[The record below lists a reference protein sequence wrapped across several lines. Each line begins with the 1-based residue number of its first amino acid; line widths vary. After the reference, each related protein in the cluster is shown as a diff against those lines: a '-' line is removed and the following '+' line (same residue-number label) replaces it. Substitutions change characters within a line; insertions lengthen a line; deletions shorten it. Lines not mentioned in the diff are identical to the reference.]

1 MAYSP
6 VSHEYSY
13 IRLIINNVGRTEATT
28 ETIKCEPENS
38 IGKTADNNEMFEND
52 NPNDREQ
59 LIEKLRAKGLPAL
72 EFDSGGGILHVIVPL
87 LQSSKRGLEIHA
99 QDSELRIELERALE
113 YNPFYPHL
121 FIATTSAS
129 TSCEIGLMGEDAY
142 GEVIS
147 AYDWELIPDVELAV
161 AIFEGFWNK
170 RDEWLQKWMA
180 GALNGPQS
188 EQQEKSYKHLIA
200 VLNKLG
206 YYPKSRED
214 AKRIAQALLDRGWE
228 E

>member
-1 MAYSP
+1 
-6 VSHEYSY
+6 
-13 IRLIINNVGRTEATT
+13 
-28 ETIKCEPENS
+28 
-38 IGKTADNNEMFEND
+38 MFEND
-52 NPNDREQ
+52 NPNDRAQ
-59 LIEKLRAKGLPAL
+59 LIEKLQAKGLPAF

-87 LQSSKRGLEIHA
+87 LRSSEQGLEIHA
-99 QDSELRIELERALE
+99 QDSELRLKLERALE
-113 YNPFYPHL
+113 YNPYHPHL
-121 FIATTSAS
+121 FIATNCSR
-129 TSCEIGLMGEDAY
+129 TSCEIGLTGEDAY

-147 AYDWELIPDVELAV
+147 TYDWELIPDVKLAA
-161 AIFEGFWNK
+161 AIFEGFWSN

-180 GALNGPQS
+180 GALNGPQA

-214 AKRIAQALLDRGWE
+214 AKRIAQALLDQGWE

>member
-1 MAYSP
+1 
-6 VSHEYSY
+6 
-13 IRLIINNVGRTEATT
+13 
-28 ETIKCEPENS
+28 
-38 IGKTADNNEMFEND
+38 MFQND
-52 NPNDREQ
+52 NPNDRKQ
-59 LIEKLRAKGLPAL
+59 LLEKLQAKGLSAL
-72 EFDSGGGILHVIVPL
+72 EFDSGGGILHVVVPL
-87 LQSSKRGLEIHA
+87 LQSSERGLEIHA

-113 YNPFYPHL
+113 YNPYQPHL
-121 FIATTSAS
+121 FIVTNNLR

-147 AYDWELIPDVELAV
+147 AYDWEMIPDVELAV

-180 GALNGPQS
+180 GALNGPQA

-214 AKRIAQALLDRGWE
+214 AKLIAQALLDRGWE
-228 E
+228 D

>member
-1 MAYSP
+1 
-6 VSHEYSY
+6 
-13 IRLIINNVGRTEATT
+13 
-28 ETIKCEPENS
+28 
-38 IGKTADNNEMFEND
+38 MFEND
-52 NPNDREQ
+52 NPRDRAQ
-59 LIEKLRAKGLPAL
+59 LIEKLQVKGLPAF
-72 EFDSGGGILHVIVPL
+72 EFDSGGGILHVIVPIL
-87 LQSSKRGLEIHA
+87 WSSEGGLEIYA

-113 YNPFYPHL
+113 YNPYHPHL
-121 FIATTSAS
+121 FIATNNLR

-147 AYDWELIPDVELAV
+147 TYDWELIPNVKLAA
-161 AIFEGFWNK
+161 AIFEAFWNK
-170 RDEWLQKWMA
+170 RDDWLQKWMA
-180 GALNGPQS
+180 GALNGPQA

-214 AKRIAQALLDRGWE
+214 AKRIAGKLLDRGYE

>member
-1 MAYSP
+1 
-6 VSHEYSY
+6 
-13 IRLIINNVGRTEATT
+13 
-28 ETIKCEPENS
+28 
-38 IGKTADNNEMFEND
+38 MFDND
-52 NPNDREQ
+52 NPNDRAQ
-59 LIEKLRAKGLPAL
+59 LIEKLQAKGLPAS

-87 LQSSKRGLEIHA
+87 LRSSKQGLEIHA
-99 QDSELRIELERALE
+99 QDSELRLELERALE
-113 YNPFYPHL
+113 YNPYHPHL
-121 FIATTSAS
+121 FIATTSSS

-147 AYDWELIPDVELAV
+147 TYDWELIPSVKLAA

-180 GALNGPQS
+180 SALNGPQA
-188 EQQEKSYKHLIA
+188 ELQEKSYKHLIV

>member
-1 MAYSP
+1 
-6 VSHEYSY
+6 
-13 IRLIINNVGRTEATT
+13 
-28 ETIKCEPENS
+28 
-38 IGKTADNNEMFEND
+38 MFEND
-52 NPNDREQ
+52 NPNDRAQ
-59 LIEKLRAKGLPAL
+59 LIEKLQAKGLPAF
-72 EFDSGGGILHVIVPL
+72 EFDSGSGILHVIVPL
-87 LQSSKRGLEIHA
+87 LQSSERGLELHA
-99 QDSELRIELERALE
+99 QNSELRLELERALE
-113 YNPFYPHL
+113 YNPYRPHL
-121 FIATTSAS
+121 FIATNNLR

-147 AYDWELIPDVELAV
+147 AYDWELIPDVELAA

-180 GALNGPQS
+180 GDLNGPQA

-200 VLNKLG
+200 VLNQLG

-214 AKRIAQALLDRGWE
+214 AKRIAQALLDQGWE

>member
-1 MAYSP
+1 
-6 VSHEYSY
+6 
-13 IRLIINNVGRTEATT
+13 
-28 ETIKCEPENS
+28 
-38 IGKTADNNEMFEND
+38 MFKND

-59 LIEKLRAKGLPAL
+59 LIEKLQAKGLPAS

-87 LQSSKRGLEIHA
+87 LRSSEQGLEIHA
-99 QDSELRIELERALE
+99 QDSELRLELERALE
-113 YNPFYPHL
+113 YNPYHPHL
-121 FIATTSAS
+121 FIATTSS
-129 TSCEIGLMGEDAY
+129 RTSCEIGLMGEDAY

-147 AYDWELIPDVELAV
+147 TYDWEAIRDVELAA

-180 GALNGPQS
+180 GDLNGPQA

-200 VLNKLG
+200 VLNQLG
-206 YYPKSRED
+206 YCPRSREE
-214 AKRIAQALLDRGWE
+214 AKKIAGELLDRGYE

>member
-1 MAYSP
+1 
-6 VSHEYSY
+6 
-13 IRLIINNVGRTEATT
+13 
-28 ETIKCEPENS
+28 
-38 IGKTADNNEMFEND
+38 MFDND
-52 NPNDREQ
+52 NPNDRAQ
-59 LIEKLRAKGLPAL
+59 LIEKLQAKGLPAS
-72 EFDSGGGILHVIVPL
+72 EFDSGGGILHVIMPL
-87 LQSSKRGLEIHA
+87 LRSSEQGLEIHA
-99 QDSELRIELERALE
+99 QDSELRLELERALE
-113 YNPFYPHL
+113 YNPYHPHL
-121 FIATTSAS
+121 FIATNCSR

-147 AYDWELIPDVELAV
+147 TYDWELIPDVKLAA
-161 AIFEGFWNK
+161 AIFEGFWSN

-180 GALNGPQS
+180 GALNGPQA

-214 AKRIAQALLDRGWE
+214 AKRIAGKLLDRGYE

>member
-1 MAYSP
+1 MF
-6 VSHEYSY
+6 
-13 IRLIINNVGRTEATT
+13 
-28 ETIKCEPENS
+28 
-38 IGKTADNNEMFEND
+38 DNE

-59 LIEKLRAKGLPAL
+59 LIEKLQAKGLPAS

-87 LQSSKRGLEIHA
+87 LRSSEQGLEIHT

-113 YNPFYPHL
+113 YNPYHPRL
-121 FIATTSAS
+121 FIATNCSR
-129 TSCEIGLMGEDAY
+129 TSCEIGLIGEDAY

-147 AYDWELIPDVELAV
+147 TYDWELIPDVELAV

-180 GALNGPQS
+180 GALNGPQA

-200 VLNKLG
+200 VLNQLD
-206 YYPKSRED
+206 YYPRSREE
-214 AKRIAQALLDRGWE
+214 AKRIAGKLLDRGYE